1 MKTIE
6 AMNGNMNEK
15 KKQDITAD
23 TIFAEKALLSSI
35 ISLGYLNEA
44 RNELT
49 PADFYDS
56 KNREIFKA
64 ILKFEKDNPIMI
76 ADLVIMLGNEYDSI
90 LTELTMMQTYDF
102 RLYFNKVKKY
112 SKERQKA
119 FYIQEYQNGKISDD
133 DLVDKFKK
141 LNDLSE
147 TEKVNEY
154 SFLDNINITGE
165 QVFISGLPVGCVSVA
180 VGAGGIGKTYI
191 ALKLALDAEK
201 KGKRTLCWLTEDS
214 KFQIRDR
221 LKFLSKV
228 YSYNI
233 NENTKGTIKYDIPEA
248 LLEKNY
254 STFAVN
260 LETQAHFKKLFAD
273 YDFIIIDPLMNFL
286 MGENNNNDANR
297 LFINSLSKC
306 ISEKQALLILHHVNK
321 IKVESPSS
329 ESIKKKKLNA
339 TEIEDRLLKIKGANS
354 INETGRHI
362 LYIESHRTKNNERIM
377 SVIKSNVGKTGGIV
391 ETVILPDL
399 PKSPD
404 NQVNVNAIEEKTK
417 YANKDDSPENWA

>member
-15 KKQDITAD
+15 KKQDITAN

-35 ISLGYLNEA
+35 ISLKYLNKT

-56 KNREIFKA
+56 KNGEIFKA
-64 ILKFEKDNPIMI
+64 MLKFEKDNSIMI
-76 ADLVIMLGNEYDSI
+76 EDLVIMLGNEYDSI
-90 LTELTMMQTYDF
+90 LTELIMMQAYDF
-102 RLYFNKVKKY
+102 WLYFNEVKKY

-119 FYIQEYQNGKISDD
+119 FYIQEYQNGKISDID
-133 DLVDKFKK
+133 FVDKFKK

-147 TEKVNEY
+147 TEKINEY

-180 VGAGGIGKTYI
+180 VGAGGIGKTYM

-233 NENTKGTIKYDIPEA
+233 NKNTKGTIKYDIPEA

-321 IKVESPSS
+321 FKVELPSS
-329 ESIKKKKLNA
+329 ESIKEKKLNA
-339 TEIEDRLLKIKGANS
+339 MEIEDRLLKIKGANS

-417 YANKDDSPENWA
+417 YANKDDSPEIWA

>member
-35 ISLGYLNEA
+35 ISLKYLNET

-141 LNDLSE
+141 LIDLSE

>member
-141 LNDLSE
+141 LIDLSE

>member
-35 ISLGYLNEA
+35 ISLKYLNET

-56 KNREIFKA
+56 KNGEIFKA
-64 ILKFEKDNPIMI
+64 MLKFKKDNPIMI

-90 LTELTMMQTYDF
+90 LTELIMMQAYDF
-102 RLYFNKVKKY
+102 WLYFNEVKKY

-119 FYIQEYQNGKISDD
+119 FYIQEYQNGKISDID
-133 DLVDKFKK
+133 FVDKFKK

-154 SFLDNINITGE
+154 SFLDNINISGE

-321 IKVESPSS
+321 FKVELPSS
-329 ESIKKKKLNA
+329 ESIKEKKLNA
-339 TEIEDRLLKIKGANS
+339 MEIEDRLLKIKGANS

-417 YANKDDSPENWA
+417 YANKDDSPEIWA